1 MSDTDKVTSRSPQHF
16 LVLCFK
22 EYYSKHNSYNFPQ
35 KRKQGA
41 AVPLEPPA
49 FPKQDKKEYV
59 LRNITQNIIMTFP
72 KKRKVLKET
81 WVSFTGFPL
90 LGFLYLQN

>member
-1 MSDTDKVTSRSPQHF
+1 MSDTGKGED
-16 LVLCFK
+16 
-22 EYYSKHNSYNFPQ
+22 N
-35 KRKQGA
+35 
-41 AVPLEPPA
+41 
-49 FPKQDKKEYV
+49 V

-90 LGFLYLQN
+90 LGFLYWVSFTGFPLFTKLKEKFKKRS

>member
-1 MSDTDKVTSRSPQHF
+1 MSDTDNVTSRSQHF

-35 KRKQGA
+35 KRKVLKETWVSFTG
-41 AVPLEPPA
+41 

-59 LRNITQNIIMTFP
+59 LRNITQNITESLIQ
-72 KKRKVLKET
+72 KRKVLKET

>member
-1 MSDTDKVTSRSPQHF
+1 MSDTDKG
-16 LVLCFK
+16 K
-22 EYYSKHNSYNFPQ
+22 DN
-35 KRKQGA
+35 
-41 AVPLEPPA
+41 
-49 FPKQDKKEYV
+49 V

-90 LGFLYLQN
+90 PLQN